1 MYIHDGAQTSYL
13 LKINKYNT
21 KVIFWFEHVAP
32 LKIKECYFR
41 EIKKNPEI
49 FFQWHPRLFFAD
61 QGIDPHH
68 NKRARQKILEF
79 WAEASAKAEGL
90 SGCLRSEFF
99 RKLSSI
105 YFLRKKLAFFI
116 GGGGALEDASAKN
129 APYETLEFF

>member
-90 SGCLRSEFF
+90 SGCGRRHPLRQKALADASAQNSSENSQAFIF
-99 RKLSSI
+99 WE
-105 YFLRKKLAFFI
+105 KKLAFFI
-116 GGGGALEDASAKN
+116 GGGGG
-129 APYETLEFF
+129 P